1 MNKIL
6 FTFFLCITALSY
18 AQVAPIDTARIQ
30 EPPKDSIV
38 SVKPARSAAKP
49 SKTEAKIIADL
60 EQANGPTRKT
70 IKLNPTRAGL
80 YSAVLPGL
88 GQYYNK
94 KYWKIPVVWGAVG
107 AGVGIAIWND
117 NQYKKYRGY
126 YIAKLNGTPNE
137 FVDSNPGLDKRALA
151 NAQDRSK
158 RQRDYAIAIT
168 GLIYI
173 LNIMDAVVDAH
184 LYESRHDPD
193 LTFSPTVIQDQ
204 YGFLPPKSGLSLSY
218 RF

>member
-1 MNKIL
+1 MKKIL
-6 FTFFLCITALSY
+6 FTFFLSLFAFAY
-18 AQVAPIDTARIQ
+18 AQVNPNDTIRV
-30 EPPKDSIV
+30 EYHPKDSI
-38 SVKPARSAAKP
+38 PAAKP
-49 SKTEAKIIADL
+49 VKSESKVITDL
-60 EQANGPTRKT
+60 EKANGPTKKT
-70 IKLNPTRAGL
+70 LKLNPTRAGL

-94 KYWKIPVVWGAVG
+94 KYWKVPIVWGAVG

-117 NQYKKYRGY
+117 NQYKKYREY

-137 FVDSNPGLDKRALA
+137 FVDNHPFLDKTALG
-151 NAQDRSK
+151 NAQDRAK

-173 LNIMDAVVDAH
+173 LNIVDAVVDAH

-193 LTFSPTVIQDQ
+193 LSFSPAVIQDQ
-204 YGFLPPKSGLSLSY
+204 YGFTPPKTGLSLSY

>member
-1 MNKIL
+1 MKKL
-6 FTFFLCITALSY
+6 FFTFFLCLFAVAYS
-18 AQVAPIDTARIQ
+18 QVNPNDTIRV
-30 EPPKDSIV
+30 EHHPKDSV
-38 SVKPARSAAKP
+38 SAVKPAKS
-49 SKTEAKIIADL
+49 EAKIVADL
-60 EQANGPTRKT
+60 EGANGPTRKT
-70 IKLNPTRAGL
+70 LKLNPTRAGL

-88 GQYYNK
+88 GQFYNK
-94 KYWKIPVVWGAVG
+94 KYWKVPIVWGAVG
-107 AGVGIAIWND
+107 AGVGIAMWND
-117 NQYKKYRGY
+117 KQYKKYREY

-137 FVDSNPGLDKRALA
+137 FVDSHPWLDKVALG

-173 LNIMDAVVDAH
+173 LNIVDAVVDAH

-193 LTFSPTVIQDQ
+193 LSFSPAVIQDQ
-204 YGFLPPKSGLSLSY
+204 YGITPPKTGLSLSY